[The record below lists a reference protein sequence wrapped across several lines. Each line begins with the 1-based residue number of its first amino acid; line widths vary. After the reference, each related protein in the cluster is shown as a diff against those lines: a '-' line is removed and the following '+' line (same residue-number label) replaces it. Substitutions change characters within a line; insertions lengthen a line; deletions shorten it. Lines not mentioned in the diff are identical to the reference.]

1 MAEEGRGR
9 ESEEDEDKGRIYVHE
24 KLHHIITSTLL
35 MGLIPALLGMQFLIS
50 SFTKE
55 TVQCRVKTFVLVQV
69 VRS

>member
-1 MAEEGRGR
+1 MPRLWCPPVG
-9 ESEEDEDKGRIYVHE
+9 I
-24 KLHHIITSTLL
+24 IITSTLL
-35 MGLIPALLGMQFLIS
+35 MGLVPALLGMQFLIS